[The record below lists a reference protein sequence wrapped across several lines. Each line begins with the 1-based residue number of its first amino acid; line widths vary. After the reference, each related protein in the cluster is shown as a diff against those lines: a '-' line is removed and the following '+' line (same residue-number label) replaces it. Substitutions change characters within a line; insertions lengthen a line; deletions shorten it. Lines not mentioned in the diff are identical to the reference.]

1 MNAPLNA
8 LVRPFP
14 VAPAHREAMA
24 RDLLGFASLKA
35 SPVTYHTALSSR
47 DTGGPLSVCDATWA
61 AGSGAQAHA
70 HIAED
75 ELFVVLSGE
84 VELTLGGRRF
94 RRGPGE
100 PAFIPRG
107 TEHAFV
113 AVTEARVL
121 AILSRHSLEAPMTE
135 RVRGERHAAA

>member
-1 MNAPLNA
+1 MNAPVQA

-14 VAPAHREAMA
+14 AAPAQREAMA
-24 RDLLGFASLKA
+24 RDLLGFASLAA
-35 SPVTYHTALSSR
+35 SPAAYHTALSSH
-47 DTGGPLSVCDATWA
+47 DTGGSLSVCDATWA

-70 HIAED
+70 HAAED

-113 AVTEARVL
+113 AVSEARVL
-121 AILSRHSLEAPMTE
+121 ALLTRHALEAPMTE
-135 RVRGERHAAA
+135 RVGGPRAA